1 MRSRLL
7 PLLVLF
13 LASTAL
19 VAQSAP
25 QSPEPE
31 PSTQSL
37 LDRIQQLEKRIS
49 ELEDHE
55 RKEAAAQTAISNS
68 EAVTETPTRDLNHCL
83 SASMRLINAMGV
95 WHM

>member
-13 LASTAL
+13 LAGTEL

-55 RKEAAAQTAISNS
+55 RKEAAAQTGISNS
-68 EAVTETPTRDLNHCL
+68 QELRASLNL
-83 SASMRLINAMGV
+83 DQDAGRIMGQFRE
-95 WHM
+95 HRNE